1 MKQKAQLTVS
11 PEELGSLPANYYGR
25 EYYRCCCGRLPY
37 ERNASWLSAF
47 ANIAKQIQVSLAPR
61 TVLDAGCA
69 MGMLVEALW
78 DLGIRAHGLDVS
90 TYAISQVRR
99 DMVAHCRVG
108 SVTDP
113 IEGRWDLIVC
123 IEVLEH
129 VTPEECDT
137 ALARFASATDQ
148 VLFSSTPLDLTEETH
163 INVQPIR
170 AWLESFASHGFYPV
184 TDYDATY
191 ISPQSMLLRRGEPVP
206 DNELELFSKLVMTR
220 CLLQEKANALLESQ
234 ALQGRAEEA
243 ERVAGQLREELA
255 SVKAEYQR
263 QSEALL
269 RRLTLDEIATS
280 RLDELISKLQAERV
294 AECEQ
299 SEAEHLRQRG
309 EMLDSMPGV
318 ATEVRAAYD
327 NRLRAQ
333 VCELQAALA
342 DRDAQLTRRFEE
354 SRQLAV
360 ALANSRD
367 SVARLAGELDR
378 AQRELSDAR
387 AAEACRQ
394 TELEEIRKENG
405 RITCELA
412 SARETSEQYS
422 REIDRYRERQADIE
436 QLHQHNCRLQEEL
449 AESRNAGVLK
459 AAEVT
464 RLKKELSD
472 VCSEAAMREQ
482 RGLLEHSRT
491 LKALAAARSDLREA
505 VASVAPR
512 RGTLLLRKETARK
525 LVSAFAATLSRRLR
539 ALGLSGLEIE
549 AHAGVIAPLMD
560 LHTYRPEGTGFN
572 SQVAAARHYLLRGH
586 SAGAA
591 PNPLFDAEYYLE
603 RYPDV
608 VSSAINPLLHY
619 ALFGYAE
626 GRQPGPLFDADWYR
640 AEADSPVGAGNA
652 LVHFLASRGR
662 ESSPYP
668 LFDCAHFLR
677 QCPAART
684 DPRHPFLYY
693 LTEASAWRLSPHRL
707 FDGEYYTKQITETAG
722 ARTCPLRHFIL
733 EGARLGLNPHPLFD
747 VSHYKRR
754 CPEAGDP
761 WTNPLL
767 HFVEHGAKN
776 MLSPHPLFDPDYYC
790 SQYIPTAELC
800 RNPVIHY
807 LACPPAMRKS
817 PHPEFDIDHYLEHY
831 ADRMGPGEDPLSHYI
846 RSIAW
851 SGCDPNPGFR
861 TQGQGA
867 ASAVRSAAR
876 TEAVVALAASD
887 RELAVA
893 AAVQVPPDSVPKR
906 TADVSI
912 IVAVHNALDDVK
924 RCLGSVIR
932 HTLPP
937 YELIIVDDGS
947 NDDVRLYLEDFSA
960 AQGAAL
966 LRNDVARGY
975 TLAANQGMRASSGQ
989 YAVLLNSD
997 AIVTETWL
1005 DRLVACAESDPSIGL
1020 VGPLS
1025 NTASWQS
1032 VPDLFENGDWAANR
1046 PPEGMSVE
1054 EIASH
1059 VARCSGRVYP
1069 RIRFLNGFCLLI
1081 RRATMDGIGLFD
1093 EETFG
1098 AGYGEENDYCVRA
1111 WKNGWEAAVADDAY
1125 VFHAQ
1130 SKSYSSE
1137 RRLQLA
1143 KRADVNLRTKHG
1155 DEIVDR
1161 GVHIVRNSLP
1171 LLGARARVKASL
1183 ERAEVV
1189 RVYQEKYEGRRV
1201 AFVLPVC
1208 DAGGGANVIL
1218 SEALAMRRFGVDAR
1232 IINLSPFRKYF
1243 EQSYPGNRLETM
1255 YVPDEMSIAPLC
1267 EGFDAVVATLYKSV
1281 FWLADVAR
1289 RGKTTVG
1296 YYIQDYEPYFFADG
1310 TSERREAIRSYRAYE
1325 GLRCFTKTEWNRDQV
1340 LQNAGARCEVVG
1352 ASMNTDL
1359 FQPRGGSETGSEPV
1373 RILAMVRP
1381 ESPRRAARLT
1391 VEVLNRLVQRHG
1403 ARVEATVFGTNLAG
1417 YESLGEDNFRRI
1429 RRYGKL
1435 RPEQC
1440 AALFASQDV
1449 FLDFSQ
1455 FQAMGLTA
1463 MECMASGCA
1472 VVVPESGGSGVFA
1485 FHEQNALLADTANP
1499 ECCFEAANRLLE
1511 DASLRNRLRME
1522 AVASMPGYFPERAA
1536 GKLLDALFL
1545 PGLGQAGRKQ

>member
-37 ERNASWLSAF
+37 ERNGPWLSAF

-99 DMVAHCRVG
+99 DMAAHCRVG

-129 VTPEECDT
+129 VTPQECDV
-137 ALARFASATDQ
+137 ALRRFASATDQ

-163 INVQPIR
+163 FNVKPIR

-191 ISPQSMLLRRGEPVP
+191 ISPQSMLFRRGEPVP
-206 DNELELFSKLVMTR
+206 PNELELFSKLVMTR
-220 CLLQEKANALLESQ
+220 CLLQEKSNALLELQ

-243 ERVAGQLREELA
+243 ERAAGQLRQELA
-255 SVKAEYQR
+255 SVQAESRR

-294 AECEQ
+294 AEREQ
-299 SEAEHLRQRG
+299 SEAENLRQRG
-309 EMLDSMPGV
+309 EMLDSTPGV

-327 NRLRAQ
+327 DRLPAH

-394 TELEEIRKENG
+394 AELEEIRKEIG
-405 RITCELA
+405 RITCEVA

-459 AAEVT
+459 AAEAT
-464 RLKKELSD
+464 RLKRELSE

-482 RGLLEHSRT
+482 KGLLEHSRT
-491 LKALAAARSDLREA
+491 LKALAAARRDLREA

-512 RGTLLLRKETARK
+512 RGAILLRRETARK
-525 LVSAFAATLSRRLR
+525 LVSAFAAMLSRRLR
-539 ALGLSGLEIE
+539 ALGLSRLEIE
-549 AHAGVIAPLMD
+549 AHAGVIAPFMD

-591 PNPLFDAEYYLE
+591 PNPLFDAQYYLE

-640 AEADSPVGAGNA
+640 AEADSPVGAGDA
-652 LVHFLASRGR
+652 LVHFLGTRGR
-662 ESSPYP
+662 ESSPCP

-693 LTEASAWRLSPHRL
+693 LTEASAWRLSPHPL
-707 FDGEYYTKQITETAG
+707 FDGEYYGEQIMETGG
-722 ARTCPLRHFIL
+722 ARTCPLRHFVL

-747 VSHYKRR
+747 VSHYRR
-754 CPEAGDP
+754 QCPEAGDP

-790 SQYIPTAELC
+790 SQHIPTAELC
-800 RNPVIHY
+800 RNPVLHY
-807 LACPPAMRKS
+807 LACPPAIRKS
-817 PHPEFDIDHYLEHY
+817 PHPDFDIASYLEHNV
-831 ADRMGPGEDPLSHYI
+831 DRMALGEDPLTHFV
-846 RSIAW
+846 RSGAQRG
-851 SGCDPNPGFR
+851 SNLNPGFLIPR
-861 TQGQGA
+861 QGA
-867 ASAVRSAAR
+867 ESAIAPARSY
-876 TEAVVALAASD
+876 

-893 AAVQVPPDSVPKR
+893 AEVQARLDSLPARK
-906 TADVSI
+906 ADVSI
-912 IVAVHNALDDVK
+912 VVAVHNALDDVK

-947 NDDVRLYLEDFSA
+947 NDEARLYLQEFSA
-960 AQGAAL
+960 AQGAVL
-966 LRNDVARGY
+966 LRNDNARGY
-975 TLAANQGMRASSGQ
+975 TFAANQGMRASGGR
-989 YAVLLNSD
+989 YVVLLNSD
-997 AIVTETWL
+997 TIVTETWL

-1032 VPDLFENGDWAANR
+1032 VPDLFEGGDWASNP
-1046 PPEGMSVE
+1046 PPEGVSLE
-1054 EIASH
+1054 EIAAH
-1059 VARCSGRVYP
+1059 VAKCSGRVYP

-1081 RRATMDGIGLFD
+1081 RRETMDGIGLFD

-1098 AGYGEENDYCVRA
+1098 AGYGEENDFCIRA
-1111 WKNGWEAAVADDAY
+1111 WKKGWEAAVADDAY

-1137 RRLQLA
+1137 RRLHLA
-1143 KRADVNLRTKHG
+1143 KRADVNLRAKHG

-1161 GVHIVRNSLP
+1161 GVHTVRDSLP
-1171 LLGARARVKASL
+1171 LLGARARVKASF
-1183 ERAEVV
+1183 ERAEVL
-1189 RVYQEKYEGRRV
+1189 RVYKEKYEGRRV

-1218 SEALAMRRFGVDAR
+1218 SEAVAMRRFGVDAR
-1232 IINLSPFRKYF
+1232 IINLSPFRRYF
-1243 EQSYPGNRLETM
+1243 EQSYPGHRLETM
-1255 YVPDEMSIAPLC
+1255 YAPDEKSIAPLC
-1267 EGFDAVVATLYKSV
+1267 EGFDAVVASLYRSV

-1296 YYIQDYEPYFFADG
+1296 YYIQDYEPHFFADG
-1310 TSERREAIRSYRAYE
+1310 TLERREAMRSYRAYE

-1340 LQNAGARCEVVG
+1340 LQNVGVRCEVVG
-1352 ASMNTDL
+1352 ASLNTSL
-1359 FQPRGGSETGSEPV
+1359 FQPRGGSDAGSGPV

-1391 VEVLNRLVQRHG
+1391 VDVLNRLVQRHG
-1403 ARVEATVFGTNLAG
+1403 ARVQATVFGTDLAG
-1417 YESLGEDNFRRI
+1417 YESLGESNFRRI

-1440 AALFASQDV
+1440 ALLFAGQDI

-1472 VVVPESGGSGVFA
+1472 VVVPERGGSGAFA
-1485 FHEQNALLADTANP
+1485 FHEQNALLADTSNP
-1499 ECCFEAANRLLE
+1499 ESCFEAANRLLE
-1511 DASLRNRLRME
+1511 DAALRNRLRME

-1536 GKLLDALFL
+1536 GKLLDAVFL
-1545 PGLGQAGRKQ
+1545 PGLGQAGR